1 MDNHFRDLANRL
13 FKSSS
18 AGLTELEE
26 KVIRHLAERR
36 HISRNINREFDEK
49 LTFGQRLADGVA
61 VFGGSWTFILIF
73 CLILLIWV
81 ALNSFILLHRGGA
94 FDPYPYI
101 LLNLVLSMLAAL
113 QAPVIMMSQNRQAVK
128 DRLDAAHDYEVNL
141 KAELEIMSLHEKVDL
156 LREQQ
161 WRELL
166 ELQQEQIRLL
176 MRLLSQRDS
185 SGGGGP
191 DNPNVV

>member
-36 HISRNINREFDEK
+36 HISRNINRKFDEK
-49 LTFGQRLADGVA
+49 LTFGQWLADRVA
-61 VFGGSWTFILIF
+61 AFGGSWTFILIF
-73 CLILLIWV
+73 GFILLVWIG
-81 ALNSFILLHRGGA
+81 LNSFILLHRGET

-101 LLNLVLSMLAAL
+101 LLNLMLSMVAAL
-113 QAPVIMMSQNRQAVK
+113 QAPVIMMSQNRQTEK

-141 KAELEIMSLHEKVDL
+141 KAELEIMSLHEKVDS

-161 WRELL
+161 WRDWI

-176 MRLLSQRDS
+176 MTLLSHRES
-185 SGGGGP
+185 SGGGVE
-191 DNPNVV
+191 NV

>member
-49 LTFGQRLADGVA
+49 LTFGQRLADRVA

-73 CLILLIWV
+73 CFILLVWIG
-81 ALNSFILLHRGGA
+81 LNSLILLHRGGA

-101 LLNLVLSMLAAL
+101 LLNLMLSMIAAL
-113 QAPVIMMSQNRQAVK
+113 QAPVIMMSQNRQTEK

-141 KAELEIMSLHEKVDL
+141 KAELEIMSLHKKLDS
-156 LREQQ
+156 LRQQQ
-161 WRELL
+161 WRELI
-166 ELQQEQIRLL
+166 ELQQEQI
-176 MRLLSQRDS
+176 
-185 SGGGGP
+185 
-191 DNPNVV
+191 